1 MKPIK
6 LYWWR
11 GEGEVN
17 PDRRNFGD
25 YLSPLLVEMVARRTV
40 VYAPVREADLI
51 GIGTILAKSRKAR
64 NIFGW
69 PRRLHVWGSGAG
81 SSEDRLSSRHYYHA
95 VRGELTQACVE
106 RQCGPVAGLAKG
118 DPGLLAAEYWSG
130 RPRPPKKYRLGVIPH
145 FVDQTSPFIRT
156 LLELEGSH
164 MIDVFLPPAEVIR
177 EILMCDHVVSSSLHG
192 LIVSDAFQIPNRRII
207 VSEQVKFDMKYD
219 DYYSAFGLRQP
230 APLGVQGLT
239 KKHDPERLV
248 EGYQEKNIDR
258 ICSALIQ
265 SFPDLP

>member
-11 GEGEVN
+11 GEGEAN

-25 YLSPLLVEMVARRTV
+25 YLSPLLIEMVARRPV
-40 VYAPVREADLI
+40 VYAPARDADLI

-64 NIFGW
+64 NIIGW
-69 PRRLHVWGSGAG
+69 PRPLHIWGSGAG
-81 SSEDRLSSRHYYHA
+81 SGDDRLSSRHHYHA
-95 VRGELTQACVE
+95 VRGKLTQACVE
-106 RQCGPVAGLAKG
+106 KYCGAVAGLAKG

-130 RPRPPKKYRLGVIPH
+130 RPRPPKKYRLGVVPH
-145 FVDQTSPFIRT
+145 FVDQASPFIKN
-156 LLELEGSH
+156 LLEMQGSH

-177 EILMCDHVVSSSLHG
+177 EILMCDHVISSSLHG
-192 LIVSDAFQIPNRRII
+192 LIVSDAFHIPNRRMV

-230 APLGVQGLT
+230 APLHARELAKQHGL
-239 KKHDPERLV
+239 EQLV
-248 EGYQEKNIDR
+248 EGYQEKNIDP
-258 ICSALIQ
+258 ICSGLIH
-265 SFPDLP
+265 SFPHLS

>member
-11 GEGEVN
+11 GEGEQN

-25 YLSPLLVEMVARRTV
+25 YLSPLLVEMVARRPV
-40 VYAPVREADLI
+40 VYAQVREADLI

-64 NIFGW
+64 NIIGW

-95 VRGELTQACVE
+95 VRGDLTQVCVE
-106 RQCGPVAGLAKG
+106 KYCGAIVGLTKG
-118 DPGLLAAEYWSG
+118 DPGLLAAEFWSG
-130 RPRPPKKYRLGVIPH
+130 RPRPVKKFRLGVIPH
-145 FVDQTSPFIRT
+145 FVDQTSPAIKN
-156 LLELEGSH
+156 LLEMQGSH
-164 MIDVFLPPAEVIR
+164 MINVFLPPAEVIR

-192 LIVSDAFQIPNRRII
+192 LIVSDAFQIPNRRI
-207 VSEQVKFDMKYD
+207 VLSEQVKFDMKFD

-230 APLGVQGLT
+230 APLRVQGLT
-239 KKHDPERLV
+239 KKHDLEQLV
-248 EGYQEKNIDR
+248 EGYQEKNTDP

-265 SFPDLP
+265 SFPDLS